1 MKKQI
6 EEEIL
11 KRKNIYKSSPDDMI
25 SAYNRE
31 LETEKEYN
39 GRQLLEL
46 LQNADDQASDEVY
59 IQLDTN
65 NHQLIIANRGQACEP
80 FSLDGIK
87 SLMISNLSSKVT
99 KKYIGNKGLGFR
111 SIINWSNRVTINSN
125 NLDIIFSKEVV
136 NDIFD
141 ELFNKKEWNSFIKK
155 RNLSQGT
162 RPIPFLAIPKIIN
175 NQQEEWITKIIIDYK
190 NDFFEDIKKQIDDLK
205 DEILL
210 FLKHLKKLIINIDGD
225 IREVEKREDTEYT
238 YINNEKW
245 TIYQDE
251 NILPQELWD
260 KENEKEYYELK
271 IALKQ
276 DCNIKNNLLYAYFP
290 TQISMDFPFIIHG
303 TFDLN
308 SSRNGINKS
317 SKNKYILEKLVK
329 LITKIAKALTNS
341 EVNYKALELLIY
353 KDKHPALSQLDFYE
367 ELENAIETLEIF
379 PCIDNSYKKRENVVY
394 ISNNFSSF
402 LQKVKAT
409 DLFPNLLISTEES
422 TIDISIYTLISSI
435 STDKLNILSKRITN
449 IDERVDLIHLFYCT
463 FKRENQLL
471 FLIDENNKFID
482 IEDKVY
488 TPPSINNHLIIPK
501 YVEIKFIH
509 NELYQKL
516 LTKFNVTSTKLV
528 EELKE
533 MTNIENYNP
542 TSILNK
548 IITATNKEL
557 KKENINQLQII
568 KEMILSLYSNYKNLN
583 EKTTLSS
590 KVQLISQDNSIT
602 DAKDLYLSKSY
613 LSGKLTEE
621 LFGDIF
627 EEKQFLIKLDF
638 FGFEKDEDEIK
649 IENFF
654 LWLGV
659 NRYTKFTHT
668 DINKADEYRTGIFR
682 ETDSTK
688 IYDKQIVKIDNLDTI
703 LNNLNKEKLI
713 SWILL
718 DIKLQSELNEIMR
731 YRYFY
736 RTSYYLSDVK
746 SYVYYQLSQVFKDY
760 FLTSEKLTLLLNS
773 TSIDFTHYLFKKYN
787 LEKRDIESLI
797 LKLGAVENFEELS
810 QDRVTKILKELPLK
824 SVDGKYTQRIY
835 QLVYKHHY
843 QDTFHYY
850 FSDAKLFAI
859 KNGIVNYFEQNEVY
873 YSGSVKL
880 PKQILNT
887 KAIFNFPKGYSSKK
901 VTTFFGIND
910 LSKIKINIIS
920 KVPIAK
926 LTDDFN
932 KFFKTLIP
940 YILTYRIKDIEK
952 DDNAHLEL
960 DKLKKVSIQLCDKVI
975 YNVEN
980 QEFELE
986 HSDYLKDEKE
996 YLIHV
1001 DKNYSLSDLRQDFD
1015 FIDTFS
1021 DILGLVFKLEDT
1033 RIFRDIIK
1041 SNIIYIE
1048 KTIITDLGIEVLHR
1062 AKELMGIA
1070 NEKESF
1076 WKTIY
1081 KLLKVEYKYEPDN
1094 LLESI
1099 TNDLTLNTNITA
1111 IDYHNFKNL
1120 QSCKVIKEL
1129 FIEIELTIEQYN
1141 NQEPYYKLDF
1151 SKYHNHNLSN
1161 TFHDNQKNFEQ
1172 HLYQYCIE
1180 NSKER
1185 EFLSLMDIYT
1195 HNHETIESNTLNI
1208 DYQVII
1214 EEFIK
1219 NNFQFNISKII
1230 DTPIDYEAIYERNK
1244 LKIDF
1249 EKIAGKRDYLSL
1261 LYFDKLNE
1269 IEKYIESLKEQEKPK
1284 PSTPAPR
1291 PPKPIIN
1298 NPPLEKPVPAKG
1310 GGRKGGGGTYNPN
1323 RDKPKRDKGK
1333 EAEQDVYNNL
1343 IKEYGSDNVDW
1354 VSIKDDSLGY
1364 DIKYKN
1370 SNDIWKYVEVK
1381 TYSNNKFYLSKNEK
1395 RFSESYKE
1403 DYEIFL
1409 VGDEEIYVLTDINFY
1424 DKDKFLLE
1432 ADNYV
1437 VYYGKRKN

>member
-46 LQNADDQASDEVY
+46 LQNADDQESDEVY
-59 IQLDTN
+59 IQLDTK
-65 NHQLIIANRGQACEP
+65 NHKLIIRNRGQLCKP

-111 SIINWSNRVTINSN
+111 SIINWSKSVTINSN
-125 NLDIIFSKEVV
+125 NFDIVFSKEVV

-141 ELFNKKEWNSFIKK
+141 ELFNKEEWNSFIEK
-155 RNLSQGT
+155 RNLAHGT
-162 RPIPFLAIPKIIN
+162 RPIPFLAIPKIIE
-175 NQQEEWITKIIIDYK
+175 NQQDEWTTTIVIDYK

-205 DEILL
+205 EEILL
-210 FLKHLKKLIINIDGD
+210 FLKNLKKLIVNIDGN
-225 IREVEKREDTEYT
+225 IREVQKRGDTKYT
-238 YINNEKW
+238 LINNEKW

-251 NILPQELWD
+251 SILPKELWD
-260 KENEKEYYELK
+260 KENEEEHYELK

-276 DCNIKNNLLYAYFP
+276 DCNIKNNLLYSYFP

-329 LITKIAKALTNS
+329 LITKTAKALTNN

-353 KDKHPALSQLDFYE
+353 KDEHPALSQLDFYE
-367 ELENAIETLEIF
+367 ELENAIESLEIF

-449 IDERVDLIHLFYCT
+449 IDERVDLIHLFYRT

-488 TPPSINNHLIIPK
+488 TPPSINNNLIIPK

-509 NELYQKL
+509 NELYKKL
-516 LTKFNVTSTKLV
+516 LTKFNVPSTKLV

-557 KKENINQLQII
+557 KEENINQNQTI
-568 KEMILSLYSNYKNLN
+568 KEMVLSLYSNYKNLN
-583 EKTTLSS
+583 EKITLSS
-590 KVQLISQDNSIT
+590 KVQLIAQDNSIVN
-602 DAKDLYLSKSY
+602 AKDLYLSKTY

-621 LFGDIF
+621 LFGDVF
-627 EEKQFLIKLDF
+627 EKNEFLIDIDF
-638 FGFEKDEDEIK
+638 FGFEQYQDEMK

-659 NRYTKFTHT
+659 NKCTKLTNT
-668 DINKADEYRTGIFR
+668 DINKTLKYKVDIFR
-682 ETDSTK
+682 GTDYTK
-688 IYDKQIVKIDNLDTI
+688 VYDKKIVQIDNLDTI
-703 LNNLNKEKLI
+703 LNNSSKEKLI

-718 DIKLQSELNEIMR
+718 DKKLNIELNETMR

-736 RTSYYLSDVK
+736 RTSYSLSDVK
-746 SYVYYQLSQVFKDY
+746 SYIQYQLSEVFKDY
-760 FLTSEKLTLLLNS
+760 FLTTEKLTPILNN
-773 TSIDFTHYLFKKYN
+773 TLIDFNHYLFKKYN

-810 QDRVTKILKELPLK
+810 RDRVIEILKELPLK
-824 SVDGKYTQRIY
+824 SLDGKYTQRIY
-835 QLVYKHHY
+835 QLAYKNH
-843 QDTFHYY
+843 DKNFFHYY
-850 FSDAKLFAI
+850 FSDANLFAI
-859 KNGIVNYFEQNEVY
+859 KNGIADYFEQSEVY

-910 LSKIKINIIS
+910 LSKVEISIIN

-932 KFFKTLIP
+932 KLFQTLIP

-952 DDNAHLEL
+952 DDIAYLEL
-960 DKLKKVSIQLCDKVI
+960 DKLKKISIELCDEVI
-975 YNVEN
+975 YSFEN
-980 QEFELE
+980 EKFELE
-986 HSDYLKDEKE
+986 HSDYLKDGKE

-1001 DKNYSLSDLRQDFD
+1001 DKNSLLNDLKQDFD

-1033 RIFRDIIK
+1033 KIFRDIIRN
-1041 SNIIYIE
+1041 NISYIE
-1048 KTIITDLGIEVLHR
+1048 KTIINDLGIETLHR

-1081 KLLKVEYKYEPDN
+1081 KLLDKEYIYEPDN

-1099 TNDLTLNTNITA
+1099 KNDLKLKTDIST
-1111 IDYHNFKNL
+1111 IDYHDFKNL
-1120 QSCKVIKEL
+1120 KSCKVIKKL

-1151 SKYHNHNLSN
+1151 SKYHNHNLVN
-1161 TFHDNQKNFEQ
+1161 IFHNNQKNFEQ
-1172 HLYQYCIE
+1172 HLYQCCIE
-1180 NSKER
+1180 HSKER
-1185 EFLSLMDIYT
+1185 DFLSLMDIYT
-1195 HNHETIESNTLNI
+1195 HNNETIESNALNV

-1214 EEFIK
+1214 EEFIE
-1219 NNFQFNISKII
+1219 NNFEFNISKII
-1230 DTPIDYEAIYERNK
+1230 DMFIDYELIYESNK

-1249 EKIAGKRDYLSL
+1249 EKIVGQRDYLSF
-1261 LYFDKLNE
+1261 LYFDKLDE
-1269 IEKYIESLKEQEKPK
+1269 IKKYIESLKENPK
-1284 PSTPAPR
+1284 LPTPALR
-1291 PPKPIIN
+1291 PPKPTVN
-1298 NPPLEKPVPAKG
+1298 NPPLDKPSPPKRG
-1310 GGRKGGGGTYNPN
+1310 GKKGGGGVYNP
-1323 RDKPKRDKGK
+1323 DGEKPKRDKGK

-1343 IKEYGSDNVDW
+1343 IEEYGENNVYW
-1354 VSIKDDSLGY
+1354 VSKKDDTLGY
-1364 DIKYKN
+1364 DMKYKN

-1381 TYSNNKFYLSKNEK
+1381 VYSNNKFYLSKNEK
-1395 RFSESYKE
+1395 KFAENHKE
-1403 DYEIFL
+1403 NYEIRL
-1409 VGDEEIYVLTDINFY
+1409 VGDKEIYILTKIDFY
-1424 DKDKFLLE
+1424 DRDKFILE
-1432 ADNYV
+1432 SDNYV
-1437 VYYGKRKN
+1437 IYYGKRKN